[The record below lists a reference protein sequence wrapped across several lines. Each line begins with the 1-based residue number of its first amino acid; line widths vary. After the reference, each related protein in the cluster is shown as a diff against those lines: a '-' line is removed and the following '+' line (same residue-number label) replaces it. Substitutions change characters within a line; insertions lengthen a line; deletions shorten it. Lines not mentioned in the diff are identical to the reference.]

1 MRWLI
6 IVIASAAACGDVNPP
21 IDMSSP
27 PDLRTA
33 ACVKN
38 ADCPSGQ
45 LCLPPCSCAVGDG
58 GARCDV
64 FVASCVPTVQGLP
77 CAVVGDHVECCR

>member
-6 IVIASAAACGDVNPP
+6 LSIVAFAACGDSDGSGG
-21 IDMSSP
+21 DMAPP
-27 PDLRTA
+27 PDLRV

-45 LCLPPCSCAVGDG
+45 LCVPPYSCPVGDG
-58 GARCDV
+58 GARVDV
-64 FVASCVPTVQGLP
+64 FYASCVATLQGQP
-77 CAVVGDHVECCR
+77 CVVDGDHVTCCR